1 MSFFKR
7 SIDNIENVEI
17 PEIKSNALDYNEV
30 LNYLVVL
37 PDDEYE
43 KLLKVANI
51 YRRAERQVADVL
63 QPEAATTELNQ
74 AKAALPTEQPSSD
87 EVADEIN
94 AMLKDYIP
102 TKTEATQ
109 K

>member
-1 MSFFKR
+1 MSFFKK
-7 SIDNIENVEI
+7 SIDNIDNVEI

-63 QPEAATTELNQ
+63 QPESATAELDK
-74 AKAALPTEQPSSD
+74 AKAALPTEQSSEDVVID
-87 EVADEIN
+87 EA
-94 AMLKDYIP
+94 LKDFIQ
-102 TKTEATQ
+102 TEAGASQ

>member
-1 MSFFKR
+1 MSFFKK
-7 SIDNIENVEI
+7 SIDNLENVEI

-63 QPEAATTELNQ
+63 QPESATAELNK
-74 AKAALPTEQPSSD
+74 AKAALPTEQSSEDAVID
-87 EVADEIN
+87 EALDDFIQ
-94 AMLKDYIP
+94 
-102 TKTEATQ
+102 TEAGAAQ